1 MEICGLSPG
10 SPLYQTIPAAL
21 RGGRFPHAVLLEGGT
36 AQQRLTLGEW
46 LAAALVCSADSGGNL
61 FGETEKPCGEC
72 SDCVK
77 AAVHSHP
84 DIALFS
90 GGETANSFHAQDV
103 RSIRTQAYILPNEA
117 ARKVFLLEH
126 IQTMSVTAQ
135 NALLKVLEEPPDSV
149 CFLLLCSSKN
159 VMLQTILSRC
169 TVFNL
174 GAVQAAEPDDSLREP
189 LSAIVRALCGTSEFA
204 LLAACAPC
212 VKDKTLFRALLPAL
226 SETLRDALLLRAGA
240 AVANSAIAKPL
251 CAHFS
256 DGQLLRAV
264 DLLRA
269 LSACADRN
277 ENHNLLTARLCSC
290 LWQVQEI

>member
-1 MEICGLSPG
+1 MDICGLSPG
-10 SPLYQTIPAAL
+10 SPLHQTIPAAL

-36 AQQRLTLGEW
+36 AQQRLALGEW
-46 LAAALVCSADSGGNL
+46 LAAALVCAADGGGNL
-61 FGETEKPCGEC
+61 FGETETPCGEC

-77 AAVHSHP
+77 AAAHSHP
-84 DIALFS
+84 DIAVFS

-126 IQTMSVTAQ
+126 IQTMSATAQ

-149 CFLLLCSSKN
+149 CFLLLCSNKN

-169 TVFNL
+169 TVFDL
-174 GAVQAAEPDDSLREP
+174 GAVQEAEADDSLREP
-189 LSAIVRALCGTSEFA
+189 LAAIVRALCGTSEFA

-212 VKDKTLFRALLPAL
+212 VKDKALFRALLPAL
-226 SETLRDALLLRAGA
+226 GATLRDALLLRAGA
-240 AVANSAIAKPL
+240 AVANSALAKPL

-264 DLLRA
+264 GLLRELA
-269 LSACADRN
+269 ANAERN
-277 ENHNLLTARLCSC
+277 ENQNLLSARLCGR
-290 LWQVQEI
+290 LWQLREI